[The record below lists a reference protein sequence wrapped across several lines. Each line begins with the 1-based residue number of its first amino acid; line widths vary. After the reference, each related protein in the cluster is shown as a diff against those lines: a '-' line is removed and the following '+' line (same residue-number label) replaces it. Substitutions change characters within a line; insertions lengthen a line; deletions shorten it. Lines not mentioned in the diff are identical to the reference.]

1 MALPPNCVR
10 GWNVVKQ
17 YESWNRCA
25 RAQCLESA
33 TMKSFADML
42 VLAFVMSSVLSVG
55 MFLSWQQILVPLRQF
70 RLLALALLANFV
82 VVPVVAVALARGMSL
97 NEPQSVGLILLG
109 AAAGAPF
116 VPKLIETAR
125 GDVALS
131 VATMVLLMVGS
142 LICLPLLLPI
152 MLPGVTVNSG
162 KIAQSLLIT
171 MIFPLVLGLVL
182 KAFLPAWADGLR
194 PFLNLISQI
203 TLLLSLTLICV
214 HQFHGLQQLIVTWA
228 IPACVT
234 LVVVSFVIGFAVGG
248 PARSSRETMGFG
260 TAGRNIPAALLV
272 GGQNFENPE
281 VMLMIIL
288 SALVS
293 VVIFVPIAL
302 LAGRRGTSQS
312 A

>member
-1 MALPPNCVR
+1 
-10 GWNVVKQ
+10 
-17 YESWNRCA
+17 
-25 RAQCLESA
+25 
-33 TMKSFADML
+33 MKSFADML

-142 LICLPLLLPI
+142 LICLPLSLPI

-182 KAFLPAWADGLR
+182 KAVLPAWADGLR
-194 PFLNLISQI
+194 PVLNLISQV

-214 HQFHGLQQLIVTWA
+214 YQFHGLQQLIVTWA

-272 GGQNFENPE
+272 GGQNFETPE

-293 VVIFVPIAL
+293 VAIFVPVAL